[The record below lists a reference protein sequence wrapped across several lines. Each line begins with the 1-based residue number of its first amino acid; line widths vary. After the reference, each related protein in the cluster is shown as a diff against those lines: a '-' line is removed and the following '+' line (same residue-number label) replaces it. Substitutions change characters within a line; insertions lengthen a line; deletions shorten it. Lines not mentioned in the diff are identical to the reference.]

1 MDVVYSF
8 ATSRLLAQMIGFAD
22 ERSPDPDRDGSF
34 LLHVLLRPEIL
45 QCFLLLY
52 ARKIDE
58 LPFEL
63 DCSDLSALST
73 QLDRHAD
80 VFQHLLLLLD
90 RQPAFV
96 AQFSRLVP
104 SPAAL
109 FRDFHLS
116 VARGFALLRAVCDSE
131 ALLSSASSPLPP
143 CCDVWSE
150 PFAAALQRLY
160 PASLWASLE
169 FRGFVCFWMLRYA
182 DVEQPAQCYA
192 GYRAQV
198 DARIERREKER
209 GAARGDRALARQLAR
224 LRQQREALLSDE
236 KAGQTH
242 IETLEVG
249 FFFRGESIAEGDSGG
264 HANLLPKHRRDS
276 SLHPVLHP
284 AAPSGF
290 ADGRAVRCPVRAETG
305 ALAHAQLRLHHL
317 RATLALRS
325 DAAHPRLLR
334 VRDAEPRSVLFGAL
348 RGPLADERQRAR
360 LQGVERRKR
369 LLFEVLPAARKR
381 ILQLRAVPQGGTW
394 RRGVEDRSMITG

>member
-249 FFFRGESIAEGDSGG
+249 FFRGRI
-264 HANLLPKHRRDS
+264 HRRRRFRRSREPS
-276 SLHPVLHP
+276 SE
-284 AAPSGF
+284 APTRFLSSFSTASCRAFWLRRWTRCSLLGSSGNW
-290 ADGRAVRCPVRAETG
+290 C
-305 ALAHAQLRLHHL
+305 
-317 RATLALRS
+317 
-325 DAAHPRLLR
+325 
-334 VRDAEPRSVLFGAL
+334 FGA
-348 RGPLADERQRAR
+348 RPTSTSSPSCGAR
-360 LQGVERRKR
+360 
-369 LLFEVLPAARKR
+369 F
-381 ILQLRAVPQGGTW
+381 TF
-394 RRGVEDRSMITG
+394 